1 MPILI
6 GLARSMGRFTYLD
19 PPLLCRLFPRP
30 KPPVGASV
38 SDRNIL
44 VDKKQHCFSNFRP
57 IIPRSLSGNLNP
69 HLLADC
75 ASVSLSINDYDNS
88 TIKRPSLQSYSSVP
102 YDPSSY
108 FFHKYG
114 SSFNQFPQVRQSES
128 PDRKSSL
135 QFSVVHLQSVL
146 ALAKKLLTKDTLA
159 FLDDEAQL
167 VIIFNS
173 YFKNKQNFR
182 SLSKLTLYS
191 IQQNIS
197 NQSINEF

>member
-1 MPILI
+1 
-6 GLARSMGRFTYLD
+6 MGRFTCLD

-30 KPPVGASV
+30 TAPVGASP
-38 SDRNIL
+38 SDRDTTL
-44 VDKKQHCFSNFRP
+44 DKKQHSFSNFQP

-69 HLLADC
+69 HLLADS

-114 SSFNQFPQVRQSES
+114 SSFNQFPQVRQNES
-128 PDRKSSL
+128 PTRKNSL

-146 ALAKKLLTKDTLA
+146 ALAKKLLTKETLA
-159 FLDDEAQL
+159 FLDDEAQQ
-167 VIIFNS
+167 VITFIYYVFQGEG
-173 YFKNKQNFR
+173 K
-182 SLSKLTLYS
+182 
-191 IQQNIS
+191 
-197 NQSINEF
+197 